1 MIYGGGLL
9 GLAVLALWVYCI
21 FDVISTQEAL
31 VRNLPKMMW
40 LLLVVILPG
49 VGSIS
54 WLVLGRPQGA
64 GFRLGDTDYR
74 SESGYGRPGMRPPRA
89 PRALGP
95 EDSPEFIAEI
105 DDRARRLRKW
115 EEDLKRR
122 EEELRRRQGED
133 PSA

>member
-9 GLAVLALWVYCI
+9 GLAVLALWVYCV

-31 VRNLPKMMW
+31 IRNLPKMLW
-40 LLLVVILPG
+40 LILVVILPA

-64 GFRLGDTDYR
+64 GFRPGDTDYR
-74 SESGYGRPGMRPPRA
+74 SGAGRAGMGYQSPPRV
-89 PRALGP
+89 LGP
-95 EDSPEFIAEI
+95 EDSPNFIAEI

-115 EEDLKRR
+115 EDDLKRR
-122 EEELRRRQGED
+122 EEELRRREGED
-133 PSA
+133 PSP